1 MASLFD
7 IGKSAV
13 QSYRQALSVTGQ
25 NIANINTD
33 GYKRRQASLEEV
45 SGSQG
50 GITSLSNQSGLGVRV
65 SDIRRSFDEYLLD
78 RTRTTGSQF
87 SQMDSYVKELK
98 RLENTLLPVEGD
110 LGNQIGSFFES
121 LQEIAASP
129 ADLAP
134 RTVAIEK
141 GRAMAES
148 FQNLAMELESQR
160 RSTQERA
167 VQAIEAINI
176 FSEQLSEVNSKILAA
191 GQSGQSPNSIFD
203 LRDKTLAD
211 MSELMD
217 ISVRYSGRGVANVSI
232 GGSGIGP
239 TIVESF
245 NHVKMGLPE
254 RNGVLQPTINTGTS
268 NLSTN
273 QVSAGVLAGLINS
286 HGKIGDV
293 IKDLNQ
299 LALVLSQE
307 INNQHKLGITL
318 DGIPGREMF
327 SNASISATNGVAN
340 RGTVSNEIEI
350 TNALALPKNDMV
362 ATYNEEKDSWS
373 LSGPDFVSPV
383 IGNSVINTESF
394 IIRFSGKPKN
404 GDVVNVSALPET
416 ASGLNFLLSRAEEF
430 AAASP
435 LLVSQ
440 DTSNSSEAKL
450 EVLPL
455 VKTVDQN
462 ITPPSIEKVLNNADA
477 PILAKSFFADGVV
490 ATIPAGTPAVQLSS
504 YPTQASI
511 TFSVTDSQLAGL
523 TALNFSHGASGS
535 VANYSINLTYGSI
548 FSGATAGETWKDA
561 NEIANLLNI
570 GTVKTSAGATL
581 ESLGM
586 YASGKNGNL
595 TIAAKQNA
603 FSTNPTLTSGTATIG
618 GSVTSPVNASDL
630 HIFTREGRHIAGVPL
645 TEDSITELLTETNGF
660 NAQAQYRGD
669 YLNQKVPGYRG
680 MNLNMSLTGGEHS
693 LTTGANGASA
703 NALTGVDSFPFSG
716 TSKYDL
722 QITLPTGATLT
733 TEIPE
738 GSSAGF
744 AAKTINEEMS
754 KLGISAS
761 ATTAVSLGNFSST
774 GTVTFDIEGSNDEPI
789 SISASVGPSTL
800 SNLAAAINR
809 ESNDTGITATVATD
823 NKRLILHS
831 ENGDDILISSVA
843 VTGPSFTSTLI
854 SDEGAEISS
863 PTILGAD
870 LGQKNSYVG
879 SALGSLPA
887 DGSVVDLTFNGNRY
901 TLTMNN
907 GEVVVGSPSGSTYDN
922 ALKAYF
928 DSTNRLRVFTTN
940 NAQDQSISV
949 TADSTVSNNNTVA
962 NLFGLDNATQQIMG
976 NRIDAVGEARTLN
989 IDVGGN
995 AVTISI
1001 DSSGNITESPNYVN
1015 VNATWDS
1022 TSSEMR
1028 RLVISSV
1035 NGAGSIKVTE
1045 GADEKSLGYGVVS
1058 DARFSGQIKLKA
1070 ASSFSMTANSV
1081 TSSSSQDA
1089 NNGGHV
1095 KVEGVLT
1102 GETKKVSFLVNKS
1115 ADVAAESVDGLK
1127 AIAPAGSYSLT
1138 LPAVGSGPS
1147 FTSTV
1152 TSEKFQDLNAI
1163 DVAKKLVENIR
1174 DDAVQISLSGG
1185 TALSAIPDDGSS
1197 VKIKFDETLYTLT
1210 MVDGEVKVS
1219 GGDEER
1225 ITAYFDS
1232 AKRLQIFAGGSLAA
1246 RRIEIPG
1253 DAEVTGNADSATAF
1267 GINTSTNRVVGNAIT
1282 ATGSARTMVVNLN
1295 GNSIQIGIDTSGN
1308 ITETPNSSDLTVSWD
1323 STATT
1328 TRRLVLS
1335 AASSLGDITFQSG
1348 NNEQALGYKVTD
1360 TVLRRK
1366 GEEIIYTGLS
1376 GQEVNVS
1383 ATASSLANQT
1393 VTMSNLPTEDFIV
1406 VMTGSGAR
1414 SVSALYDKA
1423 VSIDVQ
1429 DELLVE
1435 VMNDS
1440 GTLLEIFDKDT
1451 GHSIA
1456 TRVIDDNGKTEMI
1469 NMDLTLNGKGEKGDK
1484 FLIAEN
1490 TDGTGDARNLDKI
1503 LKLQNSDINSEY
1515 SEGFQKIF
1523 STLVSSVGASVQSG
1537 DLSLEALSANR
1548 DAAMEAEASFSGVN
1562 LDTEAAALLE
1572 FQQAYQASAR
1582 ILQTARE
1589 LFRTLIDTI

>member
-33 GYKRRQASLEEV
+33 GYKRREASLEEV

-98 RLENTLLPVEGD
+98 RLENTLLPTEGD
-110 LGNQIGSFFES
+110 LGSQIGSFFES

-160 RSTQERA
+160 KSTQERA
-167 VQAIEAINI
+167 EQAIEAINI

-217 ISVRYSGRGVANVSI
+217 ISVKYTGRGVANVSV

-245 NHVKMGLPE
+245 NYVKMGLPE

-273 QVSAGVLAGLINS
+273 QVSAGLLAGLINS

-307 INNQHKLGITL
+307 INTQHKLGVTL

-327 SNASISATNGVAN
+327 SNASISATNGIAN
-340 RGTVSNEIEI
+340 RGNVATEIEI
-350 TNALALPKNDMV
+350 IDALALPKNDMTV
-362 ATYNEEKDSWS
+362 VYDEENENWT
-373 LSGPDFVSPV
+373 LSGPDFSTP
-383 IGNSVINTESF
+383 ITGNSLIKTESF
-394 IIRFSGKPKN
+394 SIQFSGQPKN
-404 GDVVNVSALPET
+404 GDVVNISALPET
-416 ASGLNFLLSRAEEF
+416 ASGLKFLLNRAEEF

-440 DTSNSSEAKL
+440 DTSNSSEAML
-450 EVLPL
+450 EVFPA
-455 VKTVDQN
+455 VKTENNLAV
-462 ITPPSIEKVLNNADA
+462 PPSIEKVLNNADA
-477 PILAKSFFADGVV
+477 PILAQSFFSDGVV

-511 TFSVTDSQLAGL
+511 SFSVTDAQLVSL
-523 TALNFSHGASGS
+523 TNLSFKHGSSGS
-535 VANYSINLTYGSI
+535 EATYSINLTYGNI
-548 FSGATAGETWKDA
+548 FSGAAAGETWKDA
-561 NEIANLLNI
+561 SEIANLLNI
-570 GTVKTSAGATL
+570 GTIKTSANATL
-581 ESLGM
+581 QSLGM

-595 TIAAKQNA
+595 TIAAKNNA
-603 FSTNPTLTSGTATIG
+603 YLTPTLTAGTTTIG
-618 GSVTSPVNASDL
+618 GKITSPVNASDL
-630 HIFTREGRHIAGVPL
+630 HIFTREGRHISGVPL
-645 TEDSITELLTETNGF
+645 TEDSITELLTEANGF

-669 YLNQKVPGYRG
+669 YLNQKEPGYRG
-680 MNLNMSLTGGEHS
+680 MNLNMSLTGGEYS
-693 LTTGANGASA
+693 LTTGANGTSA
-703 NALTGVDSFPFSG
+703 NALTGVDSFPFSA
-716 TSKYDL
+716 TSTYDL
-722 QITLPTGATLT
+722 RIALPTGGANTI
-733 TEIPE
+733 EIPE

-744 AAKTINEEMS
+744 AAKTINKEMS
-754 KLGISAS
+754 KLGISAE
-761 ATTAVSLGNFSST
+761 AITAISLGNFTST
-774 GTVTFDIEGSNDEPI
+774 GTVSFEIEGKNDEPI
-789 SISASVGPSTL
+789 SIAASVGPTTL
-800 SNLAAAINR
+800 SNLVAAVNR
-809 ESNDTGITATVATD
+809 ESNDTGITATLATD
-823 NKRLILHS
+823 ARRLILHS
-831 ENGDDILISSVA
+831 KDGDDILISSVTS
-843 VTGPSFTSTLI
+843 TGPSFTSTLI
-854 SDEGAEISS
+854 SEDGSEISY
-863 PTILGAD
+863 PRVLGTD
-870 LGQKNSYVG
+870 LGKQNSYVG
-879 SALGSLPA
+879 NALGSLPA
-887 DGSVVDLTFNGNRY
+887 NGTVADLTFNGKRY
-901 TLTMNN
+901 TLTMSN
-907 GEVVVGSPSGSTYDN
+907 GEVVVGSPAGSTYDN
-922 ALKAYF
+922 ALKAFF
-928 DSTNRLRVFTTN
+928 DSSKRLRIFTTN
-940 NAQDQSISV
+940 DAPDQSITV
-949 TADSTVSNNNTVA
+949 TPDATVSGNDVLA
-962 NLFGLDNATQQIMG
+962 HRFGLCNEEQQIMG

-995 AVTISI
+995 AVKISI
-1001 DSSGNITESPNYVN
+1001 DSSGNITESPNYTN
-1015 VNATWDS
+1015 VTATWDS

-1028 RLVISSV
+1028 RLVINSKNS
-1035 NGAGSIKVTE
+1035 AGSIKVIG

-1070 ASSFSMTANSV
+1070 ASNFSLTANSV
-1081 TSSSSQDA
+1081 TTSASQDA
-1089 NNGGHV
+1089 NSGGHV
-1095 KVEGVLT
+1095 KVEGSLT
-1102 GETKKVSFLVNKS
+1102 GETKKVSYLVNKS
-1115 ADVAAESVDGLK
+1115 ADTAAESIDGLK

-1138 LPAVGSGPS
+1138 LPAVGTGPS

-1152 TSEKFQDLNAI
+1152 SSENFEDLNATA
-1163 DVAKKLVENIR
+1163 VAKKLVDNIR
-1174 DDAVQISLSGG
+1174 EQAVQISLSGG
-1185 TALSAIPDDGSS
+1185 TALSSLPEEGSS
-1197 VKIKFDETLYTLT
+1197 VKIKFDGTMYTLT
-1210 MVDGEVKVS
+1210 MVDGEIEIS
-1219 GGDEER
+1219 GGDEAR
-1225 ITAYFDS
+1225 ITAYFDAS
-1232 AKRLQIFAGGSLAA
+1232 KRLQIFAGGSLAA
-1246 RRIEIPG
+1246 KRIEVPG
-1253 DAEVTGNADSATAF
+1253 DTEVTGNVDSATSF
-1267 GINTSTNRVVGNAIT
+1267 GVNTSTNRVVGNAIT
-1282 ATGSARTMVVNLN
+1282 ATGTARTMTVSLN
-1295 GNSIQIGIDTSGN
+1295 GTSVQISIDTSGN
-1308 ITETPNSSDLTVSWD
+1308 IVKNPNSSDLTVAWD
-1323 STATT
+1323 STATA
-1328 TRRLVLS
+1328 TRRLVMS
-1335 AASSLGDITFQSG
+1335 ASSSLGDITYHSG
-1348 NNEQALGYKVTD
+1348 NDEQALGYKITD

-1366 GEEIIYTGLS
+1366 GEEITYYGLS
-1376 GQEVNVS
+1376 GQKVNVS

-1414 SVSALYDKA
+1414 SVSAVYDKP
-1423 VSIDVQ
+1423 VSNNIQ

-1456 TRVIDDNGKTEMI
+1456 TRVIDDNGKTEALGMGI
-1469 NMDLTLNGKGEKGDK
+1469 TLNGKGEKSDK

-1490 TDGTGDARNLDKI
+1490 TDGTGDSRNLDRI
-1503 LKLQNSDINSEY
+1503 LKLQNSHANGQY

-1523 STLVSSVGASVQSG
+1523 STLVSGVGASVQSG

-1562 LDTEAAALLE
+1562 LDSEAAALLE

>member
-33 GYKRRQASLEEV
+33 GYKRREASLEEV

-98 RLENTLLPVEGD
+98 RLENTLLPTEGD
-110 LGNQIGSFFES
+110 LGSQIGSFFES

-141 GRAMAES
+141 GRAMADS

-160 RSTQERA
+160 KSAQERA
-167 VQAIEAINI
+167 EQAIAAINI

-217 ISVRYSGRGVANVSI
+217 ISVKYTGRGVANVSV

-245 NHVKMGLPE
+245 NYVKMGLPE

-273 QVSAGVLAGLINS
+273 QVSAGLLAGLINS

-307 INNQHKLGITL
+307 INAQHKLGVTL

-327 SNASISATNGVAN
+327 SNASISAANGVAN
-340 RGTVSNEIEI
+340 RGSVATEIEI
-350 TNALALPKNDMV
+350 IDALALPKNDMTAV
-362 ATYNEEKDSWS
+362 YNEENENWT
-373 LSGPDFVSPV
+373 LSGLDFSTP
-383 IGNSVINTESF
+383 ITGNSLIKTESF
-394 IIRFSGKPKN
+394 SIQFSGQPKN
-404 GDVVNVSALPET
+404 GDVVNISALPET
-416 ASGLNFLLSRAEEF
+416 ASGLKFLLSRAEEF

-450 EVLPL
+450 EVLPEA
-455 VKTVDQN
+455 KADNN
-462 ITPPSIEKVLNNADA
+462 IAVPQSIEKVLNNADA
-477 PILAKSFFADGVV
+477 PILAQSFFSDGVV
-490 ATIPAGTPAVQLSS
+490 AAIPAGTPAVQLSS

-511 TFSVTDSQLAGL
+511 SFSVTDAQLVSLTNLSFKHGSAGSE
-523 TALNFSHGASGS
+523 TT
-535 VANYSINLTYGSI
+535 YSINLTYGSI
-548 FSGATAGETWKDA
+548 FSGAAAGETWKDA
-561 NEIANLLNI
+561 SEIANLLNI
-570 GTVKTSAGATL
+570 GTIKTSANATL
-581 ESLGM
+581 KSLGM

-595 TIAAKQNA
+595 TIAAKENA
-603 FSTNPTLTSGTATIG
+603 FLNPTLTAGTSTIG
-618 GSVTSPVNASDL
+618 GNVTSPVNASDL

-645 TEDSITELLTETNGF
+645 TEDSITELLTEANGF

-669 YLNQKVPGYRG
+669 YLNQKEPGYRD
-680 MNLNMSLTGGEHS
+680 MNLNMSLTGGEYS
-693 LTTGANGASA
+693 LTTGANGTSA
-703 NALTGVDSFPFSG
+703 NFLTGVDYFPFSA
-716 TSKYDL
+716 TSTYDFN
-722 QITLPTGATLT
+722 IALPTGGTHT
-733 TEIPE
+733 IEIPE

-744 AAKTINEEMS
+744 SAETINTEMS
-754 KLGISAS
+754 KLGISAE
-761 ATTAVSLGNFSST
+761 AITAVSLGDFTST
-774 GTVTFDIEGSNDEPI
+774 GTVSFEIEGKNDEPI
-789 SISASVGPSTL
+789 SISASVGPTTL
-800 SNLAAAINR
+800 SNLVAAINR
-809 ESNDTGITATVATD
+809 ESNDTGITATLAID
-823 NKRLILHS
+823 ARRLILHS
-831 ENGDDILISSVA
+831 NDGDDILISSVIS
-843 VTGPSFTSTLI
+843 TGPSFTSTLI
-854 SDEGAEISS
+854 SEDGSEISS
-863 PTILGAD
+863 PTILGTD

-879 SALGSLPA
+879 SALGGLPA
-887 DGSVVDLTFNGNRY
+887 DGSVVDLTFNGKRY
-901 TLTMNN
+901 TLTMSN
-907 GEVVVGSPSGSTYDN
+907 GEVVVGSPSGFTYDN
-922 ALKAYF
+922 ALKAFF
-928 DSTNRLRVFTTN
+928 DSSNRLRVFTTN
-940 NAQDQSISV
+940 NTQDQSISV
-949 TADSTVSNNNTVA
+949 TADSTVSDNNTAA
-962 NLFGLDNATQQIMG
+962 NLFGLDNTTQQIMG

-995 AVTISI
+995 AVTVSI
-1001 DSSGNITESPNYVN
+1001 DSSGNITESPDYVN
-1015 VNATWDS
+1015 VNASWDD

-1028 RLVISSV
+1028 RLIISAI
-1035 NGAGSIKVTE
+1035 NGAGSIKVIE

-1070 ASSFSMTANSV
+1070 ASSFSLTANSV
-1081 TSSSSQDA
+1081 TTSASQDA
-1089 NNGGHV
+1089 NSGGHV
-1095 KVEGVLT
+1095 KVEGSLT
-1102 GETKKVSFLVNKS
+1102 GETKNISYLVNKS
-1115 ADVAAESVDGLK
+1115 ADTAAESVDGLK

-1138 LPAVGSGPS
+1138 LPAVGTGPS

-1152 TSEKFQDLNAI
+1152 SSEDFDDLSATA
-1163 DVAKKLVENIR
+1163 VAKKLVDNIR
-1174 DDAVQISLSGG
+1174 DQAVQTSLSGG
-1185 TALSAIPDDGSS
+1185 TALSSIPEDGSS
-1197 VKIKFDETLYTLT
+1197 VKIKFDDTMYTLT
-1210 MVDGEVKVS
+1210 MVDGEVEIS
-1219 GGDEER
+1219 GGDESR
-1225 ITAYFDS
+1225 ITAYFDAS
-1232 AKRLQIFAGGSLAA
+1232 KRLQIFAGGSLAA
-1246 RRIEIPG
+1246 KRIEVPG
-1253 DAEVTGNADSATAF
+1253 DSEVTGNVDSATSF
-1267 GINTSTNRVVGNAIT
+1267 GVNTSTNRVVGNAIT
-1282 ATGSARTMVVNLN
+1282 ATGTARVMTVSLN
-1295 GNSIQIGIDTSGN
+1295 GTSIEVSIDTSGN
-1308 ITETPNSSDLTVSWD
+1308 ITENPNSSDLTVAWD
-1323 STATT
+1323 STATA

-1335 AASSLGDITFQSG
+1335 ASSSLGDITYLSG
-1348 NNEQALGYKVTD
+1348 NDEKDLGFKITD

-1366 GEEIIYTGLS
+1366 GEEITYYGLS
-1376 GQEVNVS
+1376 GQKVNVS

-1414 SVSALYDKA
+1414 SVSAVYDKP
-1423 VSIDVQ
+1423 VSNNIQ

-1456 TRVIDDNGKTEMI
+1456 TRVIDDNGKTEALGMGI
-1469 NMDLTLNGKGEKGDK
+1469 TLNGKGEKNDK
-1484 FLIAEN
+1484 FVIAEN
-1490 TDGTGDARNLDKI
+1490 TDGTGDARNLDRI
-1503 LKLQNSDINSEY
+1503 LELQNSDVNGQY

-1523 STLVSSVGASVQSG
+1523 STLVSGVGASVQSG